1 MDPQHQTSQTH
12 YSVDVLPNSCITLE
26 EHATFPALGD
36 ESPFYTQIWKTF
48 PKQRSALLDHGTERL
63 ADMDAGHVSLQVLS
77 QLPGIG
83 MENPSGCRAANDE
96 LAAVI
101 KAHPTRFAGWAVIAM
116 ADPESAAK
124 ELERAVTELNLVGAM
139 VDDHLPDMTHY
150 DDKRFWP
157 VFAAAERLDVPI
169 YLHPAPSSDGAMAS
183 RFNGAEGGYSTVVA
197 QGLSTG
203 AWGWHEYLGLHV
215 VKLYAAG
222 VFQQFPRLKI
232 VIGHMGEMIPM
243 MIDRI
248 ERLKF
253 FTRSGLGSFR
263 KVWESNLWV
272 TTSGIFSVRT
282 LEMLLKVTPRDRVL
296 YSVDTPFESNVTGWR
311 FIEELAGSGLF
322 SKDEMN
328 QFVQGNAKKL
338 LSIDD

>member
-1 MDPQHQTSQTH
+1 MGSLHPSSEPQDT
-12 YSVDVLPNSCITLE
+12 VPLLPAGCITLE
-26 EHATFPALGD
+26 EHATFRALGD

-48 PKQRSALLDHGTERL
+48 PKQRRALLDHGTERL

-83 MENPSGCRAANDE
+83 MEKPDGCRAANDE

-101 KAHPTRFAGWAVIAM
+101 ESHPTRFAGWAVLAM
-116 ADPESAAK
+116 GHPEKAAQ
-124 ELERAVTELNLVGAM
+124 ELERAVKELGLVGAM

-169 YLHPAPSSDGAMAS
+169 YLHPAPASDSVMAA
-183 RFNGAEGGYSTVVA
+183 RFNGAAGEYSKVVA

-203 AWGWHEYLGLHV
+203 AWGWHEYLGLHI

-253 FTRSGLGSFR
+253 FTHGGFGSFR
-263 KVWESNLWV
+263 SVWESNVWV

-282 LEMLLKVTPRDRVL
+282 LEMLLKVTPLERVL
-296 YSVDTPFESNVTGWR
+296 YSVDTPFETNATGWK
-311 FIEELAGSGLF
+311 FIEELARSGLF
-322 SKDEMN
+322 SNDEME

-338 LSIDD
+338 LKI

>member
-1 MDPQHQTSQTH
+1 MDT
-12 YSVDVLPNSCITLE
+12 
-26 EHATFPALGD
+26 
-36 ESPFYTQIWKTF
+36 
-48 PKQRSALLDHGTERL
+48 
-63 ADMDAGHVSLQVLS
+63 GHISLQVLS

-83 MENPSGCRAANDE
+83 MEKVDGCSAANDE

-101 KAHPTRFAGWAVIAM
+101 KKHPTRFAGWAVLAM
-116 ADPESAAK
+116 GHPKKAAQ
-124 ELERAVTELNLVGAM
+124 ELERAVKQLGLVGAM

-157 VFAAAERLDVPI
+157 VFAAAEQLDVPI
-169 YLHPAPSSDGAMAS
+169 YLHPAPASDRVMAA

-253 FTRSGLGSFR
+253 FTHSGLSSFR
-263 KVWESNLWV
+263 SVWERNVWV

-282 LEMLLKVTPRDRVL
+282 LEMLLKVTPLGRVL
-296 YSVDTPFESNVTGWR
+296 YSVDTPFETNATGWK
-311 FIEELAGSGLF
+311 FIEELARSGLF
-322 SKDEMN
+322 SKDEME
-328 QFVQGNAKKL
+328 QFVQGNAKQL
-338 LSIDD
+338 LKI